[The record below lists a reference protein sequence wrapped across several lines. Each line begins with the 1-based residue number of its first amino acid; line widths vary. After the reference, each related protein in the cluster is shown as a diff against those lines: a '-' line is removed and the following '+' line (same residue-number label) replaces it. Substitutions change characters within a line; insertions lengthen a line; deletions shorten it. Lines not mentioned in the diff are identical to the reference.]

1 MSFTCILVIIY
12 LFLLLTDI
20 SALILGI
27 QCRITSM
34 CREWAL
40 FVSITAFI
48 VIGTTIL
55 AYFWIRCPM

>member
-27 QCRITSM
+27 QCRK
-34 CREWAL
+34 WAL
-40 FVSITAFI
+40 FVGVTAFI
-48 VIGTTIL
+48 VIGTAVL

>member
-20 SALILGI
+20 LALILGI
-27 QCRITSM
+27 QCR
-34 CREWAL
+34 EWAL
-40 FVSITAFI
+40 FVGITAFI
-48 VIGTTIL
+48 IFGTAVL